1 MSWIAAAGVYGS
13 ALYYY
18 IFNVAEDEESMAA
31 ALGSTSCLLNIS
43 NYAVM
48 AIELVRNLI
57 CVGVHACKKVKKINV
72 CFYIARSPVR
82 RTAQNALHFT
92 PWQTCSFNSP
102 SLGSIQIHINY
113 YLKTIHSHL
122 HRCLQ
127 PGTHL
132 YS

>member
-48 AIELVRNLI
+48 AIELVRNHI
-57 CVGVHACKKVKKINV
+57 CVGVHACM
-72 CFYIARSPVR
+72 
-82 RTAQNALHFT
+82 
-92 PWQTCSFNSP
+92 
-102 SLGSIQIHINY
+102 
-113 YLKTIHSHL
+113 
-122 HRCLQ
+122 
-127 PGTHL
+127 
-132 YS
+132 